1 MFNAIALDDLEPLLK
16 IDDYTVQFTAI
27 AAGEAMPISNTSPR
41 NILHYSTPAKTR
53 KIRNL

>member
-1 MFNAIALDDLEPLLK
+1 MFNAIVLDDLQPLVK

-27 AAGEAMPISNTSPR
+27 AAGEATPVRNASPR
-41 NILHYSTPAKTR
+41 DILHYNTLTKTR